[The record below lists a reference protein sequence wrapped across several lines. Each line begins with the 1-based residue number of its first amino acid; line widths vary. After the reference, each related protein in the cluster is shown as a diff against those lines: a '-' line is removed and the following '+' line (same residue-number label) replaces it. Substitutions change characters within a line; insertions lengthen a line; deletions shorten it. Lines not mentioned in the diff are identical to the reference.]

1 MLPTED
7 PAESHFEGHNNSGE
21 ATRPP
26 RLSETAQT
34 YGPSLHPPPHLP
46 QGFQYVFMMYKLAS
60 SKDSTPQILDKR
72 SLICVLVSVWAT
84 NLHVNIYPFEL
95 GQGCWKAILGRQLMC
110 TL

>member
-34 YGPSLHPPPHLP
+34 YGPRLHPPPHLP
-46 QGFQYVFMMYKLAS
+46 QGFQYVILHDVQT
-60 SKDSTPQILDKR
+60 SKQQRFYAP
-72 SLICVLVSVWAT
+72 
-84 NLHVNIYPFEL
+84 NL
-95 GQGCWKAILGRQLMC
+95 GQTKSYLCTSICLGNKFAC
-110 TL
+110 